1 MGGPFYCP
9 QAPGSQVGGGRPGWV
24 PGTLLAPATHPWLAD
39 MWGLETGF
47 AWGGEVLGDW
57 GSSLCFQTSAH
68 ACPPHG
74 TERYSPGRSTW
85 PRRHQAGLGLFLHA
99 GSAFLVCVRLPCR
112 SLILEA
118 WPRAGAVC
126 YHLLQPG
133 WEGLCYWVRG
143 LGRHDP
149 CAGLRG
155 RRAPRPRPWALH
167 RDHQRRLPSSLSKS
181 NKPGPTCSQTGFPWI
196 PGGKRLWALGDAPG
210 SRGNGCTPPVSPTKC
225 QVLQPHRGPQP
236 STVSSSGHWEHPT
249 PPASLPVPRQPS
261 REHAQPI
268 HRAVRGNPRTVR
280 ASKTAQNPDTC
291 PLGIESDL
299 RDGKVK
305 WARLGATPTDLPTLS
320 PTLNSSVLP
329 PGLGRPLAG
338 LCPCLPPPLLPPP
351 GLMDTQSELVGA
363 GGPR

>member
-1 MGGPFYCP
+1 MGWGGP
-9 QAPGSQVGGGRPGWV
+9 G
-24 PGTLLAPATHPWLAD
+24 
-39 MWGLETGF
+39 
-47 AWGGEVLGDW
+47 
-57 GSSLCFQTSAH
+57 
-68 ACPPHG
+68 
-74 TERYSPGRSTW
+74 
-85 PRRHQAGLGLFLHA
+85 GLGLQSLFSDLCPCLPPSWYRKVQPRKEHLAQEAPGRA
-99 GSAFLVCVRLPCR
+99 GPLPPCWLCLPGVCSAACR

-236 STVSSSGHWEHPT
+236 STVSSSGHWE
-249 PPASLPVPRQPS
+249 Q
-261 REHAQPI
+261 E
-268 HRAVRGNPRTVR
+268 N
-280 ASKTAQNPDTC
+280 
-291 PLGIESDL
+291 
-299 RDGKVK
+299 
-305 WARLGATPTDLPTLS
+305 
-320 PTLNSSVLP
+320 
-329 PGLGRPLAG
+329 
-338 LCPCLPPPLLPPP
+338 
-351 GLMDTQSELVGA
+351 MY
-363 GGPR
+363 